1 MTTLHLFPGLQS
13 PWIIDGQRKGVSS
26 VEERIADAVLPAF
39 QADRHKFM
47 SAGMQP
53 SALQVQA
60 TFSCSLPASQV
71 PTVIIHYLLSV
82 VCCLLSVVC
91 CLLSVVCCLL
101 SVICYLL
108 SVACCLLSVICVRSS
123 VICYL
128 LSVFRHPSSV
138 ICHLSYVISS
148 LAVMCNSVCTTT
160 HLWQL
165 LLPSRILSC
174 ACQSDVVCCGAHSIG
189 DLDMQLA
196 FKLHLPAFGMH
207 GQEDFQL
214 QLHKAGHYKCY
225 RMPQQ

>member
-108 SVACCLLSVICVRSS
+108 PVV
-123 VICYL
+123 CYL
-128 LSVFRHPSSV
+128 LSVFGRLSSVIFCLFSVIRHPSSV
-138 ICHLSYVISS
+138 ICHMLFPV
-148 LAVMCNSVCTTT
+148 
-160 HLWQL
+160 WQ
-165 LLPSRILSC
+165 
-174 ACQSDVVCCGAHSIG
+174 
-189 DLDMQLA
+189 
-196 FKLHLPAFGMH
+196 
-207 GQEDFQL
+207 
-214 QLHKAGHYKCY
+214 
-225 RMPQQ
+225 